1 MAIVKKLTKIGNSS
15 ALVLDRP
22 ILGLLGIN
30 NETPVEISLGED
42 GKSLVIRQVS
52 NEPSNRKLFKQALK
66 EGNKRYAGAMKKLA
80 NK

>member
-22 ILGLLGIN
+22 ILALLGIN
-30 NETPVEISLGED
+30 NETPVEISIGED

-52 NEPSNRKLFKQALK
+52 DEPSNRKLFKQALK
-66 EGNKRYAGAMKKLA
+66 DGNKRYGGAMKKLA
-80 NK
+80 SK